1 MTGPVAAG
9 VFAVAA
15 LLVWTYPITRA
26 SHAAARAELARARGR
41 GVARDGGARR
51 PSHQARPGSTPGA
64 VASTSMREL
73 LYEAAKHY
81 RRGRALAERGDDRGA
96 AVAYDDALRDLH
108 AVRPQRMRD
117 VLLAQ
122 VYLSRHQ
129 LGGEAAQR
137 AGDLRMGYAYARTT
151 AEPNVRALAER
162 LWREAVASGA
172 HRAPPSVAR
181 TAPDRAAPRS
191 DQDGARATDAAGAAA
206 GGKGGRRRGRRRS
219 GARQRDGT

>member
-1 MTGPVAAG
+1 
-9 VFAVAA
+9 
-15 LLVWTYPITRA
+15 
-26 SHAAARAELARARGR
+26 
-41 GVARDGGARR
+41 
-51 PSHQARPGSTPGA
+51 
-64 VASTSMREL
+64 MREL

-81 RRGRALAERGDDRGA
+81 RRGRALADRGDDRGA

-129 LGGEAAQR
+129 LGGEASQR

-151 AEPNVRALAER
+151 AEPNVRTLAER

-172 HRAPPSVAR
+172 HRAPATAARRQPS
-181 TAPDRAAPRS
+181 RAAPR
-191 DQDGARATDAAGAAA
+191 DDEGAERSAEAPVTAPAG
-206 GGKGGRRRGRRRS
+206 KSGRRRGRRRS
-219 GARQRDGT
+219 GGRQRDST

>member
-1 MTGPVAAG
+1 
-9 VFAVAA
+9 
-15 LLVWTYPITRA
+15 
-26 SHAAARAELARARGR
+26 
-41 GVARDGGARR
+41 
-51 PSHQARPGSTPGA
+51 
-64 VASTSMREL
+64 MREL
-73 LYEAAKHY
+73 LYEAAKHF

-129 LGGEAAQR
+129 LEGDDARR

-162 LWREAVASGA
+162 LWRAAVASGT
-172 HRAPPSVAR
+172 HRAPASGSRRPASR
-181 TAPDRAAPRS
+181 PAPRADDGAVGDAAPR
-191 DQDGARATDAAGAAA
+191 AADAEAPS
-206 GGKGGRRRGRRRS
+206 GKSGRRRGRRRS
-219 GARQRDGT
+219 GSRPRDGA

>member
-1 MTGPVAAG
+1 
-9 VFAVAA
+9 
-15 LLVWTYPITRA
+15 
-26 SHAAARAELARARGR
+26 
-41 GVARDGGARR
+41 
-51 PSHQARPGSTPGA
+51 
-64 VASTSMREL
+64 MREL

-129 LGGEAAQR
+129 LGGEPAQR
-137 AGDLRMGYAYARTT
+137 ASDLRMGYAYARTT

-162 LWREAVASGA
+162 LWHEAVATGA
-172 HRAPPSVAR
+172 HRAPASGGRQPASR
-181 TAPDRAAPRS
+181 TVPRGDQEAERAPD
-191 DQDGARATDAAGAAA
+191 AA
-206 GGKGGRRRGRRRS
+206 GGKTGRRRGRRRS

>member
-1 MTGPVAAG
+1 
-9 VFAVAA
+9 
-15 LLVWTYPITRA
+15 
-26 SHAAARAELARARGR
+26 
-41 GVARDGGARR
+41 
-51 PSHQARPGSTPGA
+51 
-64 VASTSMREL
+64 MREL

-151 AEPNVRALAER
+151 AEPNVRTLAER
-162 LWREAVASGA
+162 LWREAVATGA
-172 HRAPPSVAR
+172 HRAPATGSRRPPS
-181 TAPDRAAPRS
+181 RAAPPDDEERAS
-191 DQDGARATDAAGAAA
+191 DATGAPAAG
-206 GGKGGRRRGRRRS
+206 KSGRRRGRRRS
-219 GARQRDGT
+219 GARQRDGA